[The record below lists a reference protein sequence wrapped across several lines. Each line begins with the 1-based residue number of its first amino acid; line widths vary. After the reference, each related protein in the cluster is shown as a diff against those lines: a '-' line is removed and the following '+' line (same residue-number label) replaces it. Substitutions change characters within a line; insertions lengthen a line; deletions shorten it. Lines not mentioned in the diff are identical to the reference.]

1 MISHRPLICLLLGL
15 LFFTPCLKADE
26 PAKETKDPIDVEV
39 DKMMEKD
46 PSTAGMN
53 QAIDHGTELW
63 DAEMNKAYNN
73 LMKKLPESERAIL
86 KKSQVAWLAYRDAN
100 SSLVGTV
107 YGHAQGTMYSNMAN
121 DEGLEIV
128 KARTLLLR
136 KYIDILD
143 ENSSDS
149 K

>member
-1 MISHRPLICLLLGL
+1 MSSHRPLVYVLVGLLL
-15 LFFTPCLKADE
+15 FTVTLRADE
-26 PAKETKDPIDVEV
+26 PAKEAKDPIDVEV

-53 QAIDHGTELW
+53 QAIDRGIELW
-63 DAEMNKAYNN
+63 DAEMNKAYNR
-73 LMKKLPESERAIL
+73 LMKKLPESERAVL

-100 SSLVGTV
+100 NNLVSTI
-107 YGHAQGTMYSNMAN
+107 YGHAQGTMYSSMAN

-128 KARTLLLR
+128 KTRTLLLR
-136 KYIDILD
+136 NYIDILD
-143 ENSSDS
+143 ENSDS

>member
-1 MISHRPLICLLLGL
+1 MSSHRPLVYVLFGLLL
-15 LFFTPCLKADE
+15 FTVTLRADE
-26 PAKETKDPIDVEV
+26 PAKEVKDPIDVEV

-53 QAIDHGTELW
+53 QAIDRGIELW
-63 DAEMNKAYNN
+63 DAEMNKAYNS
-73 LMKKLPESERAIL
+73 LMKKLPEGERAIL
-86 KKSQVAWLAYRDAN
+86 KKSQVVWLAYRDAN
-100 SSLVGTV
+100 NNLVSTV
-107 YGHAQGTMYSNMAN
+107 YGHAQGTMYSSMAN

-128 KARTLLLR
+128 KTRTLLLR

-143 ENSSDS
+143 ENSDS